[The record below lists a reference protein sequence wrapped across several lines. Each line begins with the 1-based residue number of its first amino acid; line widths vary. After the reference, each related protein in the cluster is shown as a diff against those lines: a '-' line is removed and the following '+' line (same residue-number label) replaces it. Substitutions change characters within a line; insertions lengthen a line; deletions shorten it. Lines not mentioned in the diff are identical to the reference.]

1 MRAPLRVVAWMLLL
15 LMGLTRADVAPLAE
29 DVGSHDQPTR
39 TAKERLGV
47 KASDGAAGRQLQGA
61 TRPARPETAAGR
73 MRRRRKHKEPQMTLE
88 REREHLA
95 HVDQP

>member
-15 LMGLTRADVAPLAE
+15 LMGLTRARCGTACRGRREPRPADP
-29 DVGSHDQPTR
+29 

-73 MRRRRKHKEPQMTLE
+73 MRRRRKHEEQQMTME

-95 HVDQP
+95 QVDQA